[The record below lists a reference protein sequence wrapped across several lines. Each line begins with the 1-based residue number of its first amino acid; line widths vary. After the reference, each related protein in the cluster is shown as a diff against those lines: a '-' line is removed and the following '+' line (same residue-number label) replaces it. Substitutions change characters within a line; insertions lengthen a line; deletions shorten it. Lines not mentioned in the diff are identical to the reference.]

1 MTISTWSRPIWHGPD
16 RWGVVVTVA
25 ALAVVG
31 ALVAVRPAS
40 AGMIVLVGALGAA
53 AAFIGLAVPAAAA
66 VLLLCA
72 QFFRLP
78 LTGMLPAD
86 PFLLA
91 FVGMVAAATVANWRG
106 RTAPARLGPLGIAM
120 TLYVLWNIGSWLSTH
135 EFAAVEPT
143 SGQVISV
150 WRFVLTGT
158 VIPFVMFAVGRY
170 VLVKAAAVRAVLWML
185 IVLTAYSAATA
196 VFLIYGPRSLVW
208 PRYLLSADTWPG
220 RAVGIFNQPVVN
232 GLVLIIGFVAAVVVA
247 TTPGARIGRWCA
259 GMVAVGAVV
268 GIYLTHTRAVW
279 LSFVVVLLAGILLAR
294 GFRFAFAATLG
305 TALVFVIANWTE
317 FTSADRSAGGVA
329 SAGELEDRLN
339 TIATSF
345 WAIEREPLFG
355 WGIAR
360 FAAINTYHHQQWS
373 PETPWIRG
381 YGIVSHFN
389 ELGIAAELGI
399 IGVGIWLAVLVL
411 LAFRV
416 LTALRRVDQPGI
428 LGRHT
433 VFLAATSFT
442 VLVITG
448 VTVDLRYFDF
458 PNTLAM
464 MLVGLAVGIAD
475 RLSRPGT
482 APPPAPDLADP
493 PTTQLPRVEV
503 PA

>member
-1 MTISTWSRPIWHGPD
+1 M
-16 RWGVVVTVA
+16 
-25 ALAVVG
+25 
-31 ALVAVRPAS
+31 VRPAY
-40 AGMIVLVGALGAA
+40 AGMVVLAGAIGAT
-53 AAFIGLAVPAAAA
+53 AAFVGLAIPAAAA

-78 LTGMLPAD
+78 LTGLLPAD

-91 FVGMVAAATVANWRG
+91 FAGMLAAGAVAYWRR
-106 RTAPARLGPLGIAM
+106 RTAPARLGPLGIVM
-120 TLYVLWNIGSWLSTH
+120 VLYVLWNIGSWLATH

-158 VIPFVMFAVGRY
+158 VIPFAMFVVGRY
-170 VLVKAAAVRAVLWML
+170 VLTGTAAVRAVLWML
-185 IVLTAYSAATA
+185 VVLTAYSAATA
-196 VFLIYGPRSLVW
+196 VFLIYGPAALVW
-208 PRYLLSADTWPG
+208 PRYLLSVDTWPG

-232 GLVLIIGFVAAVVVA
+232 GLVLIIGFLAAVVVA
-247 TTPGARIGRWCA
+247 TTPGPRLARWFA
-259 GMVAVGAVV
+259 GAVAVGAVV

-279 LSFVVVLLAGILLAR
+279 LSFVVVLVAGIVLAK
-294 GFRFAFAATLG
+294 GFRLAFGATLG
-305 TALVFVIANWTE
+305 TAVLFVILNWAE
-317 FTSADRSAGGVA
+317 FTSADRAAGGVA

-345 WAIEREPLFG
+345 WAIEQKPLFG

-373 PETPWIRG
+373 PDTPWIRG

-399 IGVGIWLAVLVL
+399 IGVAIWLAVVVL
-411 LAFRV
+411 LAVRV
-416 LTALRRVDQPGI
+416 LTALRRVREPGV
-428 LGRHT
+428 LGRPT
-433 VFLAATSFT
+433 VFLAASSLV

-458 PNTLAM
+458 PNTLV
-464 MLVGLAVGIAD
+464 MLIVGMAVGIAD
-475 RLSRPGT
+475 RLRP
-482 APPPAPDLADP
+482 APSPPPGHDVLDP